1 MNAAFIPVRA
11 GSKSIPLK
19 NIRPFCGKPLVY
31 WTALA
36 AQNSQSV
43 DVIYIATDSNKISE
57 VVNSFGFS
65 KVKVIGRS
73 DENSSDNASTESVM
87 LEFAEKY
94 DFENIILI
102 QATSPFLTSDDIDG
116 GFELFYSENTD
127 SVLSAVR
134 QKRFN
139 WNIRDDGSSV
149 PLNYD
154 FMHRPR
160 RQDFDGYYTENG
172 AFYITSRQKLIETK
186 CRISGRIKIF
196 PMCEDSFFEIDE
208 PSDWIIMEHLMQN
221 RRKKASINNIK
232 LFVTDCDG
240 VLTDGGMYYTD
251 QGDAMKKFN
260 TRDGMGIS
268 LLKMH
273 GIVTALITGE
283 NSQIAKKRAEKLNFE
298 KIFLGVNNKADVLKK
313 LCAEYNVSLS
323 EVAYIGDDINDLEC
337 IQICGLS
344 ACPADADKKVMESVD
359 YICTLNGGYGAVR
372 DFVEHILDQRE
383 SI

>member
-1 MNAAFIPVRA
+1 MNVAFIPVRG
-11 GSKSIPLK
+11 GSKSIPFK
-19 NIRPFCGKPLVY
+19 NIRCFCGKPLVY
-31 WTALA
+31 WTTLA

-43 DVIYIATDSNKISE
+43 DVIYIATDSGIISE
-57 VVNSFGFS
+57 VVNSFGFT

-94 DFENIILI
+94 DFDNIVLI

-116 GFELFYSENTD
+116 GFELFYSGNAD
-127 SVLSAVR
+127 SVLSAVK

-139 WNIRDDGSSV
+139 WNIGDDGSFY

-154 FMHRPR
+154 FMCRPR

-186 CRISGRIKIF
+186 CRISGRIKIY
-196 PMCEDSFFEIDE
+196 PMCNDSFFEIDE
-208 PSDWIIMEHLMQN
+208 PSDWIIMEHLMRNRQN
-221 RRKKASINNIK
+221 KVSINKIK

-251 QGDAMKKFN
+251 QGDVMKKFN

-268 LLKMH
+268 LLKTH
-273 GIVTALITGE
+273 GIITALITGE
-283 NSQIAKKRAEKLNFE
+283 NSQIAKKRAEKLGFDR
-298 KIFLGVNNKADVLKK
+298 IFIGVDDKAELLKK
-313 LCAEYNVSLS
+313 ICAEYRIFLS
-323 EVAYIGDDINDLEC
+323 ETAYIGDDINDIEC
-337 IQICGLS
+337 IRICGSS
-344 ACPADADKKVMESVD
+344 ACPADADEKIMNCVD
-359 YICTLNGGYGAVR
+359 YVCRRNGGCGAVR
-372 DFVEHILDQRE
+372 EFAELILDNRK
-383 SI
+383 IL

>member
-19 NIRPFCGKPLVY
+19 NIKPFCGKPLVY

-36 AQNSQSV
+36 AQNSQNV
-43 DVIYIATDSNKISE
+43 DVVYIATDSDKIAE

-65 KVKVIGRS
+65 KVRVIGRS
-73 DENSSDNASTESVM
+73 DENASDTASTESVM

-116 GFELFYSENTD
+116 GFELFNSENTD
-127 SVLSAVR
+127 SVLSAVK

-139 WNIRDDGSSV
+139 WSIADDENSV

-154 FMHRPR
+154 FMNRPR

-186 CRISGRIKIF
+186 CRISGRIKIY

-208 PSDWIIMEHLMQN
+208 PSDWIIMEHMMYN
-221 RRKKASINNIK
+221 RRKMSSINNIK

-268 LLKMH
+268 LLKTQ
-273 GIVTALITGE
+273 GIITVLITGE
-283 NSQIAKKRAEKLNFE
+283 NSQIAQKRAEKLKFD
-298 KIFLGVNNKADVLKK
+298 KIFLGVNNKADILKK
-313 LCAEYNVSLS
+313 ICAEYSVSLS
-323 EVAYIGDDINDLEC
+323 ETAYIGDDINDLEC

-344 ACPADADKKVMESVD
+344 ACPADADKKVMECAD
-359 YICTLNGGYGAVR
+359 YVCTHNGGCGAVR
-372 DFVEHILDQRE
+372 EFAEYILDKRK
-383 SI
+383 